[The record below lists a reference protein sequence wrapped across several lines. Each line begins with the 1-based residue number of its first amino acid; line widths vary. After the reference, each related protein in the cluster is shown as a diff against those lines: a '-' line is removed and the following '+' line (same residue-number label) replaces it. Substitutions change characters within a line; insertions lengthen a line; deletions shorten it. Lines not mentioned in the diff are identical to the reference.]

1 MGFPVRDAS
10 SAKRAAEE
18 ILLRGAECCI
28 VKMGV
33 LGAYC
38 ARQGAGRHIAP
49 FVVEAVDTVGAGD
62 AFNGA
67 LAVALAE
74 GRELE
79 EALGWAMAAGAL
91 AVTRSGAL
99 DSMPRRDEVE
109 ALLCSQKSR

>member
-1 MGFPVRDAS
+1 MGTSLAYLGLIAKINLPEQGFPARF
-10 SAKRAAEE
+10 
-18 ILLRGAECCI
+18 
-28 VKMGV
+28 

-74 GRELE
+74 GREPE

-99 DSMPRRDEVE
+99 DSMLRRDEVE